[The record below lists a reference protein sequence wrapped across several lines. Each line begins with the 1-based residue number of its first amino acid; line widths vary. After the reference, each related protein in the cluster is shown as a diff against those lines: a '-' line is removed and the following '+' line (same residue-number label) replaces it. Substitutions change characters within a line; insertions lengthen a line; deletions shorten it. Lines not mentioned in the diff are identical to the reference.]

1 MDAETKKK
9 RRRRMPW
16 IALSVAIGVALLSV
30 GGVVSFAAMQGAGGH
45 KAAKQ
50 VSAFAEAPAWVGSS
64 VSDLKANFDW
74 IGLAFGKGVAKVT
87 GTAPDL
93 AAKDAGFAAAT
104 KALNANGDAK
114 AAIKVEVNAIEVAGQ
129 GPSLG
134 AALGALGGEPDADA
148 CNKAFADTL
157 AGRFIAFES
166 GSARISAESAQLL
179 DALAGAALI
188 CAKHKIE
195 IGGHTDK
202 TGADDANLALSQ
214 ARARAVKAYLT
225 GKSVDAAG
233 LAAIGYGE
241 KRPLD
246 TADTAN
252 AYAKNRRIEFKVTG

>member
-16 IALSVAIGVALLSV
+16 IALSVAIGIALLTV
-30 GGVVSFAAMQGAGGH
+30 GGVVSFAAMQGGGH

-50 VSAFAEAPAWVGSS
+50 DSAFAETPGWVGSI

-87 GTAPDL
+87 GIAPDL
-93 AAKDAGFAAAT
+93 ATKDAGFAAAT
-104 KALNANGDAK
+104 KALNANPDAK
-114 AAIKVEVNAIEVAGQ
+114 GAIKVVVNAIEVAGQ

-134 AALGALGGEPDADA
+134 AALGALGADPDAAA
-148 CNKAFADTL
+148 CNTAFAETL
-157 AGRFIAFES
+157 ASRFIAFDS
-166 GSARISAESAQLL
+166 GSARISPESAALL
-179 DALAGAALI
+179 DALTGAALI

-214 ARARAVKAYLT
+214 ARAEAVKSYLT
-225 GKSVDAAG
+225 GKGVAAEG
-233 LAAIGYGE
+233 LAALGYGE
-241 KRPLD
+241 TRPLD
-246 TADTAN
+246 PADSAEAN
-252 AYAKNRRIEFKVTG
+252 AKNRRIEFKVTG